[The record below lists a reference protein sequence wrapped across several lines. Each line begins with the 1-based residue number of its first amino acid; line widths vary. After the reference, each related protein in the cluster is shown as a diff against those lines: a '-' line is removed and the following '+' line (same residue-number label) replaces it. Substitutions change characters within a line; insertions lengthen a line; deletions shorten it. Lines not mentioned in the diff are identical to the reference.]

1 MSLQVVAKDDAAT
14 VASTLLRIC
23 GGGGGKSAGLSVLRM
38 LELNPQVCAEMPKW
52 GASEHSWSFGLPG
65 LKVDA
70 QCTSKLLE
78 AASRKLN
85 AQRSLIWPSAH
96 PPCPETPKVVV
107 VTAEVAKGR
116 YWWAP
121 PVTQDVDCQSRVLGA
136 HGAELATKPLKKLA
150 QNFVQQDNGKAG
162 LGPGAQAVRKAL
174 QVLRQSR
181 KAIAG
186 QVTLD
191 RLLRELEV
199 ASQEPREIYSGNKLS
214 QKAQQL
220 EVELEQQRREDVQRV
235 QQSIRTA
242 LRLANED
249 GAVDWL
255 RRACGILPR
264 LGLCSLVTALM
275 AHHKSVSHLTLREVL
290 PTSLGEKEMAKLWE
304 SVAGVL
310 LYTVRVGQVARA
322 QQSLEQLFEEKR
334 KPNGELAASLQ
345 ARAVAVQLGEE
356 RHLVSQSGR
365 DVVFD
370 PRLLVFEFLCNI
382 MLRKSQVELIHAFMA
397 SAQAGT
403 SVCQQMLMGEGKT
416 TVIAPLLVLLL
427 ADTNRL
433 ICSCMPSALLDMS
446 RAVLAERFSSPVLP
460 RPVLTLEFHRQVPA
474 SKALL
479 CKLEAA
485 RRGKAAVIA
494 APTSVKSILLR
505 RVELLLELHQQRKLH
520 RARSET
526 EQQKGSW
533 LRFPSWL
540 SNASD
545 DEGQMSHKSG
555 TTEKPLQAQ
564 DEAKVEE
571 VRICG
576 AVLGLFHSGVMLL
589 DEVDLLLDPLKSE
602 LNWPLGRRLP
612 LDMTGPGQ
620 NGTHRLGFRYTLPF
634 QLLDAIFAAATGCS
648 EITPSSRREAQVAL
662 GVLAEKIKQGRKALK
677 VQVTPHFV
685 LLSKDFYMKEMLPH
699 LADWA
704 ALCVDEHLEGI
715 LLPSDLRG
723 VLRGDLRDDA
733 RIDQLLC
740 NASTHALRALNLTL
754 SWLHQLMPY
763 ILSKVHRVSYGL
775 LTGRSLELTGG
786 GQSRKLLAVPF
797 VGKDTPSTSS
807 EFSHPDVAIGF
818 TILSYRLHGLR
829 ERDVLTLLN
838 VLLDEMRSESSVPF
852 HRRMACQAYV
862 AMVVGAGSRV
872 RGFTEDGRWVGD
884 AKDELRKSKSLQRAC
899 TNGSS
904 DVLEGKLPSL
914 SGASEPEREPS
925 RCPRRLWPL
934 ELLDIS
940 DPEQI
945 QVVSEVLR
953 FSPLAIRHLLEHYV
967 FTSGTL
973 DRNEM
978 QLHASGQELA
988 GPQLF
993 GRCLGFSGTPND
1005 LLPKSLG
1012 RCIYAVGDDG
1022 KVLQALSNTE
1032 TVTTVELGQWSPSSI
1047 LDLVATAR
1055 CLNRPKYHAL
1065 IDSGALVTGMS
1076 NLEVAQYLLQHGLE
1090 GLDGVLFLNERN
1102 ERVVLERDSMKI
1114 IELAQCGLSPEQR
1127 FTFYDHVHTTGMDVK
1142 QPLLCTA
1149 ALTLSKDMTLRDY
1162 AQGAY
1167 RMRGIG
1173 RGQRIEVLLTPE
1185 VRSLMTK
1192 SLSSVE
1198 QSSEEARATNLA
1210 NLKRKPE
1217 VRAQTMLVDL
1227 LTWLVLGGI
1236 RSEARKRHLLHQQD
1250 LQNLW
1255 RSAACIVLE
1264 SRDDVDDLLA
1274 QARTKIA
1281 LFELLSSL
1289 DFRVSEKRPREGT
1302 ESVVARW
1309 RHAVARHVGK
1319 GAIGHSVWAN
1329 ESARNEAHA
1338 ESERILGMLEESRE
1352 DDEFNFS
1359 KEQVQEQEQ
1368 EQEEEVEQDHEQE
1381 VQLEEDLE
1389 KVPEAAA
1396 DQRYA
1401 RDAEEATP
1409 WPLRGLFARSRETLP
1424 FYPMADFAVNK
1435 GIFNESSPAL
1445 SGIPPFVLLSDNY
1458 YRRQWRLS
1466 SVRRLRNVLCFLE
1479 WVPSATH
1486 LKRFSVFNA
1495 SDEQRARLREA
1506 LTLCAGGREDCSAG
1520 FGRDEVRALC
1530 NALDLA
1536 KEGQAFTAQMSRR
1549 ITLADLEKELITQG
1563 IYKMQ
1568 QGRYFVALSLE
1579 EAEHL
1584 RGTLHLL
1591 QNSSIPAQ
1599 CGLALRC
1606 IACKESG
1613 SDESL
1618 LDWHGPV
1625 LQSTELNHQLE
1636 VAEQV
1641 FRFLNSA
1648 EDFQARE
1655 VSVLLRCLQLTRM
1668 EDRLPWWLDV
1678 RACRRR
1684 SHRPWQK
1691 CAVAKVFQ
1699 KTDEFEDW
1707 GTKALLLR
1715 LRWTLAAAQLWPAD
1729 AFRLLDVGNNG
1740 CLQRKDLISGL
1751 ERLGV
1756 RSEGL
1761 SQERWTRQVENL
1773 FRWMA
1778 QDHREVIF
1786 LEEFRAALE
1795 FSSAEALSV
1804 ASPAA
1809 SPASPASPQAN
1820 ASHKQILAP
1829 TSPRVGTG
1837 VFAWPSDVVGANTSP
1852 LRSGAVGPAVPP
1864 SMSQVPQALSPA
1876 SPGLENFLMSPTAA
1890 EICPHYLTGK
1900 MCQKLS
1906 AGRFKVKWHKHF
1918 SFRPLWSD
1926 GLLTLWAASELIPR
1940 GNFIGLK
1947 RGSNAVKERIAWSH
1961 YVSTAKPSTH
1971 LVEVT
1976 DEQHSGFFAKHPRD
1990 ELKRFLGTFFPHP
2003 IRFRQ
2008 IWRSKDK
2015 SNALYIW
2022 APVPP
2027 SSDYVAV
2034 GMLCTTVDE
2043 APDLEELRCMPR
2055 LWADPRSGPLFKAW
2069 SATGMDGTVASMW
2082 LTGDTGVLQVST
2094 TEEPPE
2100 MYEMS
2105 PMPDKKFYISLP
2117 HTE

>member
-1 MSLQVVAKDDAAT
+1 M
-14 VASTLLRIC
+14 I
-23 GGGGGKSAGLSVLRM
+23 
-38 LELNPQVCAEMPKW
+38 
-52 GASEHSWSFGLPG
+52 
-65 LKVDA
+65 
-70 QCTSKLLE
+70 
-78 AASRKLN
+78 
-85 AQRSLIWPSAH
+85 
-96 PPCPETPKVVV
+96 
-107 VTAEVAKGR
+107 
-116 YWWAP
+116 
-121 PVTQDVDCQSRVLGA
+121 
-136 HGAELATKPLKKLA
+136 
-150 QNFVQQDNGKAG
+150 
-162 LGPGAQAVRKAL
+162 
-174 QVLRQSR
+174 
-181 KAIAG
+181 
-186 QVTLD
+186 
-191 RLLRELEV
+191 
-199 ASQEPREIYSGNKLS
+199 
-214 QKAQQL
+214 
-220 EVELEQQRREDVQRV
+220 
-235 QQSIRTA
+235 
-242 LRLANED
+242 
-249 GAVDWL
+249 
-255 RRACGILPR
+255 
-264 LGLCSLVTALM
+264 
-275 AHHKSVSHLTLREVL
+275 
-290 PTSLGEKEMAKLWE
+290 
-304 SVAGVL
+304 
-310 LYTVRVGQVARA
+310 
-322 QQSLEQLFEEKR
+322 
-334 KPNGELAASLQ
+334 
-345 ARAVAVQLGEE
+345 
-356 RHLVSQSGR
+356 
-365 DVVFD
+365 
-370 PRLLVFEFLCNI
+370 
-382 MLRKSQVELIHAFMA
+382 
-397 SAQAGT
+397 
-403 SVCQQMLMGEGKT
+403 
-416 TVIAPLLVLLL
+416 
-427 ADTNRL
+427 
-433 ICSCMPSALLDMS
+433 
-446 RAVLAERFSSPVLP
+446 
-460 RPVLTLEFHRQVPA
+460 
-474 SKALL
+474 
-479 CKLEAA
+479 
-485 RRGKAAVIA
+485 
-494 APTSVKSILLR
+494 
-505 RVELLLELHQQRKLH
+505 
-520 RARSET
+520 
-526 EQQKGSW
+526 
-533 LRFPSWL
+533 
-540 SNASD
+540 
-545 DEGQMSHKSG
+545 
-555 TTEKPLQAQ
+555 
-564 DEAKVEE
+564 
-571 VRICG
+571 
-576 AVLGLFHSGVMLL
+576 
-589 DEVDLLLDPLKSE
+589 
-602 LNWPLGRRLP
+602 
-612 LDMTGPGQ
+612 
-620 NGTHRLGFRYTLPF
+620 
-634 QLLDAIFAAATGCS
+634 
-648 EITPSSRREAQVAL
+648 
-662 GVLAEKIKQGRKALK
+662 
-677 VQVTPHFV
+677 
-685 LLSKDFYMKEMLPH
+685 
-699 LADWA
+699 
-704 ALCVDEHLEGI
+704 
-715 LLPSDLRG
+715 
-723 VLRGDLRDDA
+723 
-733 RIDQLLC
+733 
-740 NASTHALRALNLTL
+740 
-754 SWLHQLMPY
+754 
-763 ILSKVHRVSYGL
+763 
-775 LTGRSLELTGG
+775 
-786 GQSRKLLAVPF
+786 
-797 VGKDTPSTSS
+797 
-807 EFSHPDVAIGF
+807 
-818 TILSYRLHGLR
+818 
-829 ERDVLTLLN
+829 
-838 VLLDEMRSESSVPF
+838 
-852 HRRMACQAYV
+852 
-862 AMVVGAGSRV
+862 
-872 RGFTEDGRWVGD
+872 
-884 AKDELRKSKSLQRAC
+884 
-899 TNGSS
+899 
-904 DVLEGKLPSL
+904 
-914 SGASEPEREPS
+914 
-925 RCPRRLWPL
+925 
-934 ELLDIS
+934 
-940 DPEQI
+940 
-945 QVVSEVLR
+945 
-953 FSPLAIRHLLEHYV
+953 
-967 FTSGTL
+967 
-973 DRNEM
+973 
-978 QLHASGQELA
+978 
-988 GPQLF
+988 
-993 GRCLGFSGTPND
+993 
-1005 LLPKSLG
+1005 
-1012 RCIYAVGDDG
+1012 
-1022 KVLQALSNTE
+1022 
-1032 TVTTVELGQWSPSSI
+1032 
-1047 LDLVATAR
+1047 
-1055 CLNRPKYHAL
+1055 
-1065 IDSGALVTGMS
+1065 
-1076 NLEVAQYLLQHGLE
+1076 
-1090 GLDGVLFLNERN
+1090 
-1102 ERVVLERDSMKI
+1102 
-1114 IELAQCGLSPEQR
+1114 
-1127 FTFYDHVHTTGMDVK
+1127 
-1142 QPLLCTA
+1142 
-1149 ALTLSKDMTLRDY
+1149 
-1162 AQGAY
+1162 
-1167 RMRGIG
+1167 
-1173 RGQRIEVLLTPE
+1173 
-1185 VRSLMTK
+1185 
-1192 SLSSVE
+1192 
-1198 QSSEEARATNLA
+1198 
-1210 NLKRKPE
+1210 
-1217 VRAQTMLVDL
+1217 
-1227 LTWLVLGGI
+1227 
-1236 RSEARKRHLLHQQD
+1236 
-1250 LQNLW
+1250 
-1255 RSAACIVLE
+1255 
-1264 SRDDVDDLLA
+1264 
-1274 QARTKIA
+1274 
-1281 LFELLSSL
+1281 
-1289 DFRVSEKRPREGT
+1289 
-1302 ESVVARW
+1302 
-1309 RHAVARHVGK
+1309 
-1319 GAIGHSVWAN
+1319 
-1329 ESARNEAHA
+1329 
-1338 ESERILGMLEESRE
+1338 
-1352 DDEFNFS
+1352 
-1359 KEQVQEQEQ
+1359 
-1368 EQEEEVEQDHEQE
+1368 
-1381 VQLEEDLE
+1381 
-1389 KVPEAAA
+1389 
-1396 DQRYA
+1396 
-1401 RDAEEATP
+1401 
-1409 WPLRGLFARSRETLP
+1409 
-1424 FYPMADFAVNK
+1424 
-1435 GIFNESSPAL
+1435 
-1445 SGIPPFVLLSDNY
+1445 
-1458 YRRQWRLS
+1458 
-1466 SVRRLRNVLCFLE
+1466 CFLE

-1829 TSPRVGTG
+1829 TSPRLGTG

-1906 AGRFKVKWHKHF
+1906 AGRFKVKWHKHS

-2069 SATGMDGTVASMW
+2069 SGTGTDGTVASMW